1 MRPHR
6 SVQTTDDMSKKKKG
20 TPERLIAQNR
30 KARHLYQIEEDF
42 EAGIVLEGWE
52 VKALREGRANVAEAY
67 VRIEGGEAWLIG
79 AQIQAL
85 KTASTHIVPAP
96 NRQRK
101 LLLHGREIRRL
112 VGHTERAGY
121 TLVPL
126 DMHWSH
132 GRAKVQVGLG
142 RGKKQH
148 DKRDTLKQRDWERDK
163 ARLMRH

>member
-1 MRPHR
+1 
-6 SVQTTDDMSKKKKG
+6 MSKKKNAAPG
-20 TPERLIAQNR
+20 RLIAQNR
-30 KARHLYQIEEDF
+30 KARHEYQIEEDF

-52 VKALREGRANVAEAY
+52 VKALREGRGNVAEAY
-67 VRIEGGEAWLIG
+67 VRIEKGEAWLIG

-85 KTASTHIVPAP
+85 KTSSTHVVPEAK
-96 NRQRK
+96 RTRK

-112 VGHTERAGY
+112 IGATERAGY

-142 RGKKQH
+142 KGKKQH
-148 DKRDTLKQRDWERDK
+148 DKRAAIKQRDWDRDK